1 MEQRISSF
9 PFSTLVRSLFRLI
22 WESSR
27 IKFSFSSSFMWFGCQ
42 LICVI
47 AQQCWIGWISF
58 LLWNSSNRVSFF
70 SPVTN
75 FIVPLVIDLI
85 WRFDCIIDSFF
96 FVVLFVWSY
105 ASFLCLIFFNQTV
118 LLLHQSSQFN
128 SLAMQMDSML
138 FS

>member
-1 MEQRISSF
+1 MEQRTSSF
-9 PFSTLVRSLFRLI
+9 PFSVLARSLFHLI
-22 WESSR
+22 LESSR
-27 IKFSFSSSFMWFGCQ
+27 TKFSFSSSFMWFACQ
-42 LICVI
+42 LKNVI
-47 AQQCWIGWISF
+47 TQQCLIGWISF

-70 SPVTN
+70 SLVTN
-75 FIVPLVIDLI
+75 FGVPLVIDLI

-105 ASFLCLIFFNQTV
+105 ASFLCLISFNQTV